1 MELRSKREAEERE
14 RIEKEKREEEEKQ
27 RADIPPEAMEEFP
40 TFDEEEIMA
49 QFDDFE

>member
-14 RIEKEKREEEEKQ
+14 RIEKEKREEE
-27 RADIPPEAMEEFP
+27 IPPEAMEEFP
-40 TFDEEEIMA
+40 TFDEDEIMA